1 MYNIEY
7 SDIIGEEERAMT
19 YEQIETFLTVVTC
32 GSISGAANELFVT
45 QSTVSSRIQSLE
57 TELGAPLVIRSRG
70 HRSIE
75 LTSYGQAFVPI
86 ASQWTS
92 LWKHTQ
98 KLKAEED
105 TRVLTIASIDSVNN
119 YTLVRLFNQH
129 IQNYPNIKLRIHT
142 HHSNEI
148 HNLVQ
153 TRMADLGFVFSRV
166 NYPNIISR
174 PVYRELMYLICRKD
188 SPYYEGIPCSELAV
202 ENEIFL
208 RWGPDY
214 QQWHDR
220 HWSPESYAAVTVN
233 TGSTLQRFLNTPE
246 RWAIAPMSIIHQI
259 SHNSDLTHYRLLTPP
274 PPRICYEIR
283 NRYPTL
289 GQQQAIDVFHQ
300 ELEGYIVQNPDICSF
315 EDWMLKP
322 ESGNE

>member
-1 MYNIEY
+1 
-7 SDIIGEEERAMT
+7 MT
-19 YEQIETFLTVVTC
+19 YEQIESFLAVVTS
-32 GSISGAANELFVT
+32 GSLSGAANELFVT
-45 QSTVSSRIQSLE
+45 QSTVSARIQSLE
-57 TELGAPLVIRSRG
+57 AELGVPLVIRSRG
-70 HRSIE
+70 HRTIE

-86 ASQWTS
+86 AGQWTS

-98 KLKAEED
+98 KLKNSED
-105 TRVLTIASIDSVNN
+105 TQVLTIASIDSVNN

-153 TRMADLGFVFSRV
+153 NRMADLGFVFSRV
-166 NYPNIISR
+166 SYPNIISR

-188 SPYYEGIPCSELAV
+188 SPYHDSLSCAELSP

-208 RWGPDY
+208 SWGPDY

-220 HWSPESYAAVTVN
+220 HWSPESYAAITVN
-233 TGSTLQRFLNTPE
+233 TGSTLQRFLKEPG
-246 RWAIAPMSIIHQI
+246 RWAVAPMSVIHQI
-259 SHNSDLTHYRLLTPP
+259 SHNSDLTYYNLQTPP

-283 NRYPTL
+283 TRHVTM
-289 GQQQAIDVFHQ
+289 GQQKSIDIFHQ
-300 ELEGYIVQNPDICSF
+300 ELEEYIVSNPDICAF
-315 EDWMLKP
+315 ESWMDDTARP
-322 ESGNE
+322 

>member
-1 MYNIEY
+1 
-7 SDIIGEEERAMT
+7 MT

-32 GSISGAANELFVT
+32 GSITAAANELFVT
-45 QSTVSSRIQSLE
+45 QSTVSSRIQGLE
-57 TELGAPLVIRSRG
+57 AELGAPLLIRAKG
-70 HRSIE
+70 HRNVE

-98 KLKAEED
+98 KLKTAED
-105 TRVLTIASIDSVNN
+105 TQVLTIASIDSVNN

-129 IQNYPNIKLRIHT
+129 IHRYPNIKLRIHT

-148 HNLVQ
+148 HGLVQ
-153 TRMADLGFVFSRV
+153 NRVADIGFVFSRV

-188 SPYYEGIPCSELAV
+188 GPYHEGIACTELST
-202 ENEIFL
+202 ENEVFL
-208 RWGPDY
+208 RWGQDY

-220 HWSPESYAAVTVN
+220 HWSPELYPAITVN
-233 TGSTLQRFLNTPE
+233 TGSTLQRFLDAPE
-246 RWAIAPMSIIHQI
+246 RWAIAPMSIIHQL
-259 SHNSDLTHYRLLTPP
+259 SHNSGLTYYRLQTPP

-289 GQQQAIDVFHQ
+289 GQQKAIDLFHQ
-300 ELEGYIVQNPDICSF
+300 ELEAYIDSNSDICTF
-315 EDWMLKP
+315 EDWMLRD
-322 ESGNE
+322 SDR

>member
-1 MYNIEY
+1 
-7 SDIIGEEERAMT
+7 MT

-32 GSISGAANELFVT
+32 GNITAAADALFIT

-57 TELGAPLVIRSRG
+57 TELDAKLLIRAKG
-70 HRSIE
+70 HRNVE
-75 LTSYGQAFVPI
+75 LTSYGQAFIPI

-98 KLKAEED
+98 KLKAAED
-105 TRVLTIASIDSVNN
+105 TQVLTIASIDSVNN

-129 IQNYPNIKLRIHT
+129 IHRYPNVKLRIHT

-166 NYPNIISR
+166 SYPNIISR

-188 SPYYEGIPCSELAV
+188 SPYHEEIACSELEP
-202 ENEIFL
+202 ENEVFL

-220 HWSPESYAAVTVN
+220 HWSPEHYSAITVN
-233 TGSTLQRFLNTPE
+233 TGSTLQRYLDEPE

-259 SHNSDLTHYRLLTPP
+259 SHNTNLTYYRLQTPP

-289 GQQQAIDVFHQ
+289 GQQKAIDLFHE
-300 ELEGYIVQNPDICSF
+300 ELEEYIDSNPDICTF
-315 EDWMLKP
+315 EDWMLR
-322 ESGNE
+322 EERV